1 MPSLELKVP
10 PVAVMLLVAL
20 LMWLV
25 SLMTP
30 VIELGLF
37 ARVLIATTFA
47 TAGIAVAL
55 AGVVSFMQAN
65 TTINPTTPNSASS
78 LVDTGIYRFTRNPM
92 YLGLLSM
99 LIGWGVF
106 LASPLTLIGALV
118 FVVYMNRFQIKPEES
133 ALLNVFGAAFLQYQ
147 AKVRRWL

>member
-30 VIELGLF
+30 VIELSLF
-37 ARVLIATTFA
+37 VRVLIAATFA

-55 AGVVSFMQAN
+55 AGVASFMRAN
-65 TTINPTTPNSASS
+65 TTVNPTTPNSASS
-78 LVDTGIYRFTRNPM
+78 LVDSGIYRFTRNPM

-99 LIGWGVF
+99 LIGWAVF